1 MGAFGTIAL
10 PKGIAVGFCR
20 LLRDAL
26 INSISRFEQ
35 YCIFSKGVSL
45 IDIRFTPSGHLRW
58 EDSGAEPGEPRLADV
73 RKAFEA
79 DPREGLFLLA
89 ADKCDPG
96 DSPALRYWQ
105 GFAELFLMRLCQ
117 LPECTPVRQVMPLS
131 EAEAAQRVLSAP
143 PMPGA
148 EYLNQDSITALWG
161 GLVDWC
167 AEAAESEGGLQP
179 FLEARAP
186 KWHQVGR
193 VCFHLAENKANPDRP
208 FAFMATYVSGL
219 GAAGGTRHLPLRQ
232 ALEQYA
238 GANNRPA
245 LIKLLA
251 PVEAA
256 ARHCDWVKVMVDTG
270 EIYQP
275 VAWPPGRAYQLL
287 LSVPQLEESGLTVR
301 LPDWWKRRPRPKV
314 AVTVGEK
321 KPSLLGLDAMLDF
334 DVKVALGDTT
344 LSAQEI
350 RALLDGGNG
359 LVLFKGQW
367 LEVDREKLQEAI
379 AHWESLRQQADEGGI
394 SFVEGMRLL
403 AGATPDLEQEKLA
416 EEERRWVHIEAGEAL
431 RDILA
436 GLRDPALLESTALDG
451 LRATLRPYQRQG
463 VSWLRFLSDLGLGAC
478 LADDMGLGK
487 TLQVLAL
494 LVHQQRTAVKKAP
507 PALLVV
513 PASLL
518 GNWRAE
524 ANRFAPSLRLCFLHP
539 SESDGAT
546 LARIAKS
553 PEKQLSGVDLA
564 VTTYSMLA
572 RQEWLVNMQWRLI
585 ILDEAQAIKNPGTR
599 QTRAVKKLRANARI
613 VMTGTPVENRLG
625 DLWSIF
631 DFLNPG
637 LLGSAHV
644 FKKFVDGLP
653 DYSGGR
659 YAPLR
664 RLVAPYILRRLKT
677 DRSIIADLPDKVETT
692 RFCNLTKSQVR
703 LYEQVVDAM
712 RSSLEDAD
720 GMKRRAL
727 VLQTLM
733 RLKQVC
739 NHPSQLTGDGVY
751 NPEES
756 GKFLRLSEIC
766 EELAE
771 RQERLLVFTQF
782 REIIDP
788 ILSHLTSIFGR
799 PGLVLHGGTNVAKR
813 KPLVAQFQREDGPP
827 FMILSLKAG
836 GTGLNLT
843 AASHVIHFDRWWN
856 PAVED
861 QATDRAFRIG
871 QHKNVLVHKFV
882 TSGSVEERI
891 DEMISS
897 KRELAQELL
906 SGKEVDVTSLNDD
919 ELMNLVRLDI
929 HRAAL

>member
-1 MGAFGTIAL
+1 MPTVRA
-10 PKGIAVGFCR
+10 
-20 LLRDAL
+20 
-26 INSISRFEQ
+26 
-35 YCIFSKGVSL
+35 VSL
-45 IDIRFTPSGHLRW
+45 IDIRFTPSGQLRW
-58 EDSGAEPGEPRLADV
+58 EDPEGKPGDHRLAAV

-79 DPREGLFLLA
+79 DAREGLFLLA
-89 ADKCDPG
+89 ADKADPG

-105 GFAELFLMRLCQ
+105 GFAEYFLMRLCQ
-117 LPECTPVRQVMPLS
+117 LPEGTPPGQLAPLS
-131 EAEAAQRVLSAP
+131 EADCAQWVLSAP
-143 PMPGA
+143 PMPGG
-148 EYLNQDSITALWG
+148 EYLNQESITALWS
-161 GLVDWC
+161 GLLDWC
-167 AEAAESEGGLQP
+167 AGAAEAAGGLQP
-179 FLEARAP
+179 FLEERAP

-219 GAAGGTRHLPLRQ
+219 GAAGRTRHLPLRQ

-251 PVEAA
+251 PVDAA
-256 ARHCDWVKVMVDTG
+256 ARHCDWVKAMVDSG

-301 LPDWWKRRPRPKV
+301 LPDWWKRRPRPRV

-334 DVKVALGDTT
+334 DVAVALGDTT
-344 LSAQEI
+344 LSPAEI
-350 RALLDGGNG
+350 RALLDGGDG

-403 AGATPDLEQEKLA
+403 AGATPDLAEEKLA
-416 EEERRWVHIEAGEAL
+416 EEERRWVHVEAGEGL

-451 LRATLRPYQRQG
+451 IKATLRPYQRQG
-463 VSWLRFLSDLGLGAC
+463 VAWLRFLSDLGLGAC

-494 LVHQQRTAVKKAP
+494 LAHLQRTGKKTEAP
-507 PALLVV
+507 SLLVV

-524 ANRFAPSLRLCFLHP
+524 ANRFAPSLRLRFLHP
-539 SESDGAT
+539 SECDAAT
-546 LARIAKS
+546 LARVAKS
-553 PEKQLSGVDLA
+553 PEKQLSGIDLA
-564 VTTYSMLA
+564 VTTYSMLV
-572 RQEWLVNMQWRLI
+572 RQEWLTEMQWRLV

-599 QTRAVKKLRANARI
+599 QTRAVKKLAANARI

-637 LLGSAHV
+637 LLGSANT

-653 DYSGGR
+653 EHASGR

-692 RFCNLTKSQVR
+692 RFCNLSKSQVR
-703 LYEQVVDAM
+703 LYEQVVDGM
-712 RSSLEDAD
+712 RSSLEAAD

-751 NPEES
+751 KPDES
-756 GKFLRLSEIC
+756 GKFLRIAEIC

-788 ILSHLTSIFGR
+788 LLAHLTGIFGR
-799 PGLVLHGGTNVAKR
+799 AGLILHGATNVAKR
-813 KPLVAQFQREDGPP
+813 RTLVEQFQREDGPP

-897 KRELAQELL
+897 KRALAQELL

-929 HRAAL
+929 HRATL